1 QGAARALGNADE
13 AGISCG
19 SPHDSVAAKSERIGT
34 KRPGAERKV
43 PEFLPDCSPPVRAV
57 GGGAM
62 THVPKPDEIVPEAL
76 RQQLGWD
83 ARHDG
88 MARLIIDE
96 FALTLPRERELI
108 RQLAFIRVQQGEAHV
123 MPFGKYKG
131 RLLEEIL
138 IDDPSYVDWLAAQ
151 DWFRTEF
158 PALHEVIVNFDA
170 EEEEEAF

>member
-1 QGAARALGNADE
+1 MRDDDQ
-13 AGISCG
+13 
-19 SPHDSVAAKSERIGT
+19 PK
-34 KRPGAERKV
+34 
-43 PEFLPDCSPPVRAV
+43 
-57 GGGAM
+57 
-62 THVPKPDEIVPEAL
+62 HVCTPDEVVPAAL
-76 RQQLGWD
+76 RELLGWD
-83 ARHDG
+83 FCHDA
-88 MARLIIDE
+88 MARLIMDE
-96 FALTLPRERELI
+96 FALTLPRDRELI

-170 EEEEEAF
+170 EEEEEAFREADKLERGGGQ